1 VSLIDIPRTSH
12 NPTLTHK
19 CEGHTRRPLDRLLRS
34 VSHPIDSTAFVARSV
49 SVSASPLPGLRTL
62 RGRRSTHRGSRG
74 PSCAHKLRWLEGWQV
89 PFIIAPTENRH
100 MRQEAQAICHLLP
113 LGCAPHALGS
123 PCSRATS
130 SLPCQRSTR
139 DRACRSHRRRR
150 RCCRLHPRPHQ
161 PHPRVSRSATC
172 IRLGPL
178 MMPFPGKAPLHV
190 LYDRAVQRC
199 SHTHTCIA

>member
-1 VSLIDIPRTSH
+1 M
-12 NPTLTHK
+12 
-19 CEGHTRRPLDRLLRS
+19 
-34 VSHPIDSTAFVARSV
+34 
-49 SVSASPLPGLRTL
+49 SASPLPGLRTL
-62 RGRRSTHRGSRG
+62 RGRRSTHRSSRA

-161 PHPRVSRSATC
+161 PHPRVSRSATY

-190 LYDRAVQRC
+190 LSDQC
-199 SHTHTCIA
+199 SGVHTHMHRMDVTRTGCPQAQPSHLRPQTDWPQLPPPCPRATQTGYRQPSCQAASRRD